1 MSDPI
6 TASILVGLA
15 VQKFVESSAGEL
27 AKKFTTEAIA
37 KIAELWHL
45 IKGKLLGES
54 AKVDAALEKVET
66 GDLSVLETL
75 VKNLDVVMDDDET
88 FAELLRK
95 LAKEIDAGKIKQV
108 GLKDVT
114 ANRVGADIEQKAKG
128 DRVEQIGAEGIKA
141 TQDAVFRIKQSVD

>member
-6 TASILVGLA
+6 TASLLVGLA

>member
-6 TASILVGLA
+6 TASLLVGLA

-141 TQDAVFRIKQSVD
+141 TQDAVFKIKQSVD